1 MAFPVYNISLCRDT
15 KPVAES
21 KRRKLTARY
30 KNLAEMIDAGW
41 TKSELEALIQAPRT
55 KEAVNGNMP
64 FVDGYPICGTSLMNE
79 MEHKAYI
86 QYKKGLKSGSSCSS
100 SAQKT
105 GPEQMALWAK
115 LAESCKDSP
124 EALALIA
131 QLMPKARGP
140 VETLFGGEPMEPC
153 SWAWLMYRHAD
164 GSRFEDR
171 MGTLAQFA
179 EQDEGTECAFTKKQ
193 VEDLLKKC
201 GDKYATLVK

>member
-1 MAFPVYNISLCRDT
+1 MAFPTYNISLSRET
-15 KPVAES
+15 IPVSEKS
-21 KRRKLTARY
+21 RRRLDRRY
-30 KNLAEMIDAGW
+30 KNLQEMIEVGW

-55 KEAVNGNMP
+55 KEATGGNMP
-64 FVDGYPICGTSLMNE
+64 FVDGFPICGTSLMNKE
-79 MEHKAYI
+79 EHDNYLA
-86 QYKKGLKSGSSCSS
+86 YKKGLKSGSST
-100 SAQKT
+100 ATKT

-115 LAESCKDSP
+115 LAEACKDSP
-124 EALALIA
+124 EALSLVA
-131 QLMPKARGP
+131 QLMPKAKGP

-179 EQDEGTECAFTKKQ
+179 AEDEGTECVLTKKQ

-201 GDKYATLVK
+201 GEKYAALVK